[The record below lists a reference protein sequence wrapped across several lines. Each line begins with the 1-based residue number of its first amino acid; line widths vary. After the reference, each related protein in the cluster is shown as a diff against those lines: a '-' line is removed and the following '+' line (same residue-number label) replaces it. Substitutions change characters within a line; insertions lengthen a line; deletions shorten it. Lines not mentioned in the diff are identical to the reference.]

1 MCGTCGCGEAEVRV
15 VDPATGAV
23 THTHDGV
30 THTHRPGE
38 GGAGHGEHGHGGD
51 DHSGHGHGHEHGSG
65 HGHEH
70 GSGHEHG
77 PEHGHEHV
85 RLDVTAGAPGGLA
98 TTGVALAAATGH
110 GDPTTLDLELDVLAK
125 NDALAA
131 RTRAWLADTGITA
144 VNLMSSP
151 GSGKTTLLERTIRE
165 LGRPVSVVE
174 GDQETLL
181 DAERIRAAG
190 ARAVQVNTGSG
201 CHLDAEMLHSA
212 LEQLAPAPGSLV
224 MVENVGNLV
233 CPALFDLGEAA
244 RVVVISVTEGD
255 DKPLKYP
262 HMFAA
267 ADLVVVN
274 KTDLLPYVDF
284 DVEVLAANA
293 RRLRPCV
300 PVLPLSARSGEG
312 VAAWYDWIR
321 ALG

>member
-1 MCGTCGCGEAEVRV
+1 VRV
-15 VDPATGAV
+15 VDVMTGAV

-30 THTHRPGE
+30 THTHDGDGHLHDDHGHTHEPDPGLAHE
-38 GGAGHGEHGHGGD
+38 PHGHTHDQPHEAASPAVPLHGAGTE
-51 DHSGHGHGHEHGSG
+51 
-65 HGHEH
+65 
-70 GSGHEHG
+70 
-77 PEHGHEHV
+77 
-85 RLDVTAGAPGGLA
+85 
-98 TTGVALAAATGH
+98 
-110 GDPTTLDLELDVLAK
+110 TLELELDVLGR

-131 RTRAWLADTGITA
+131 ENRAWLAAHGLVAI
-144 VNLMSSP
+144 NLMSSP

-165 LGRPVSVVE
+165 TTERTIQVVE

-201 CHLDAEMLHSA
+201 CHLDAQMLRQA
-212 LEQLAPAPGSLV
+212 LDQLAPETGSLV

-267 ADLVVVN
+267 SDLVVVN
-274 KTDLLPYVDF
+274 KVDLLPYVDF
-284 DVEVLAANA
+284 DVEALTRHARTLCPGVEVLTVSARTGENLDAWYGWLAA
-293 RRLRPCV
+293 RR
-300 PVLPLSARSGEG
+300 
-312 VAAWYDWIR
+312 
-321 ALG
+321 